1 MAIFQRGDVF
11 AKCTV
16 VRLLGAGRVAE
27 VYEVVTANGARRAL
41 KVLKEDA
48 PLTSKLRARLAQE
61 CDILATIEHLNV
73 VRFYDAGVEQ
83 GRVWLLIELVEG
95 TDLERIR
102 LDAGGPL
109 PVERAVRL
117 VRQACEGVAAAHA
130 LKVIHRDL
138 SPGNL
143 LVTGGDL
150 VKVVDFGSAKITHY
164 GVQTTRETVF
174 VSGLYMAPDFLQS
187 GVAEPSSDVFSL
199 ALVLYV
205 LLAGAHPLT
214 SSPITLLDATR
225 RQMAFDARNAPALA
239 TLGHGIP
246 GDLSLLLRRALS
258 RDAAQRPT
266 MTQMAAGLG
275 AVLEPLLAPRRKIAR
290 NLPVPHRDE
299 GLVPTELA
307 MPAFP
312 ETGRSA
318 VLPPDA
324 PAVSTLRCAAVPARP
339 AKTMPMEAMEAPAER
354 GSTAVP
360 VERAA
365 SAAPANRRGRGLAA
379 AAGVLLLGMSA
390 AAWVLAGRVGGGGD
404 VVDGAGSAAAPAAP
418 APAIVPT
425 VTATA
430 SALPP
435 ATTAVTTT
443 TSRPSAPPARR
454 RGAPA
459 KVKPPFP

>member
-11 AKCTV
+11 AKCTI

-48 PLTSKLRARLAQE
+48 PLTSNLRARLAQE

-73 VRFYDAGVEQ
+73 VRFHDAGVEQ

-150 VKVVDFGSAKITHY
+150 VKVADFGSAKITHY
-164 GVQTTRETVF
+164 GIQTTRETVY
-174 VSGLYMAPDFLQS
+174 VSGLYMAPDLLHT

-214 SSPITLLDATR
+214 SSPITLLDATL
-225 RQMAFDARNAPALA
+225 RQIAFDARNAPALA

-258 RDAAQRPT
+258 RDPAERPT

-275 AVLEPLLAPRRKIAR
+275 AVLEPLLAPRRRIAR
-290 NLPVPHRDE
+290 NLPVPNRDE

-318 VLPPDA
+318 VLPPEA
-324 PAVSTLRCAAVPARP
+324 PAVSTLRCAAAPARP
-339 AKTMPMEAMEAPAER
+339 AKTMSMEAMEAPAER

-360 VERAA
+360 VEQAA

-379 AAGVLLLGMSA
+379 AAGVLLLGMPA
-390 AAWVLAGRVGGGGD
+390 AAWVLTGRVGGGGD
-404 VVDGAGSAAAPAAP
+404 VAGGAAPAAP
-418 APAIVPT
+418 APAIVPA

-435 ATTAVTTT
+435 ATTAAATTT
-443 TSRPSAPPARR
+443 TRPSAPPARR